1 MIALSACVLAVVVA
15 LSKLGTFLIGLH
27 LVVVAILLMFVL
39 LRIM

>member
-27 LVVVAILLMFVL
+27 LVVVLLMFVL